1 MIESKELI
9 ILKTIGKNKRV
20 TVRIVSFVMVLFAVL
35 SVWGIVQTYKAIKY
49 AKELTVA
56 HQRTVASLAS
66 YIDSLENDLRK
77 MQYANTQTMTSGL
90 SVSLCKASAGAK
102 NCLSE
107 LNAGETPLSNV
118 NKFLSQASDYIQSIN
133 KKVASG
139 EKLSETDHE
148 QITRLYNYAASLSD
162 KIGYMEEVMLSG
174 DITFED
180 AVSTLSMLKDTGDL
194 SVSYSSTVTDAE
206 KSFADYPTLIYDGPF
221 SDNLMKKESELLK
234 YEEEITQ
241 NEAKKRASAYSG
253 IPETRLIATDDEKG
267 TIEAY
272 VFYYENTTVAVTKK
286 GGYLLYLLSDTFS
299 GETEFKENDAV
310 ETAKNY
316 LTKFGYG
323 PMKESY
329 YFDSDGIC
337 TINFAYTS
345 DDIICYPDLI
355 KVSVSLDKNKV
366 VAVDC
371 SGYLMNHKK
380 RDVPENTISVTSAEK
395 AVSPVLSI
403 KSYKTAFIPMND
415 GNEIFTYEFLCNDKD
430 GNDVLVYINAV
441 TGDEAD
447 IKLLLYSDNGTLTR

>member
-1 MIESKELI
+1 M
-9 ILKTIGKNKRV
+9 KTIGKSRRL
-20 TVRIVSFVMVLFAVL
+20 TVRIVSFLMVLFTVL
-35 SVWGIVQTYKAIKY
+35 SAWGIVQTYKSVKY

-107 LNAGETPLSNV
+107 LNAGETPLNNV
-118 NKFLSQASDYIQSIN
+118 NKFLSQASDYIQSVN

-139 EKLSETDHE
+139 EKLSDTDHE

-174 DITFED
+174 DVSFKD
-180 AVSTLSMLKDTGDL
+180 AVSTLSMLRDTGDL

-221 SDNLMKKESELLK
+221 SDNIMKKESEMLR
-234 YEEEITQ
+234 YEEEISQ
-241 NEAKKRASAYSG
+241 SEAKKRASAYSG
-253 IPETRLIATDDEKG
+253 VPENRLIATEDEKS

-299 GETEFKENDAV
+299 GEMKIKETDAV
-310 ETAKNY
+310 ATAKNY
-316 LTKFGYG
+316 LRKFGYSS
-323 PMKESY
+323 MKESY
-329 YFDSDGIC
+329 YFDYDGIC

-345 DDIICYPDLI
+345 DDIIYYSDLI
-355 KVSVSLDKNKV
+355 KVSVSLDKNEV
-366 VAVDC
+366 VSVDC
-371 SGYLMNHKK
+371 TGYLMNHKK
-380 RDVPENTISVTSAEK
+380 RDVPEDIISVETAKQSISE
-395 AVSPVLSI
+395 VLSV
-403 KSYKTAFIPMND
+403 KDRKTAFIPMND
-415 GNEIFTYEFLCNDKD
+415 GSEVFTYEFLCNDKD

>member
-1 MIESKELI
+1 M
-9 ILKTIGKNKRV
+9 KTIGKNRRF
-20 TVRIVSFVMVLFAVL
+20 TVRIVSFLMVLFAVL
-35 SVWGIVQTYKAIKY
+35 SVWGIVQTYKAVKY

-107 LNAGETPLSNV
+107 LNAGKTPLNNV
-118 NKFLSQASDYIQSIN
+118 NKFLSQASDYIQSVN

-174 DITFED
+174 DVSFED
-180 AVSTLSMLKDTGDL
+180 AVSTLSMLRDTGDL
-194 SVSYSSTVTDAE
+194 SVSYASTVTDAE
-206 KSFADYPTLIYDGPF
+206 KSFSDYPTLIYDGPF
-221 SDNLMKKESELLK
+221 SDNIMKKESEMLK
-234 YEEEITQ
+234 YEDEITQ
-241 NEAKKRASAYSG
+241 SEAKKRASAYSG
-253 IPETRLIATDDEKG
+253 IPENRLIAAEDEKS

-286 GGYLLYLLSDTFS
+286 GGYLLYLLADTFS
-299 GETEFKENDAV
+299 GETKIKETDAV
-310 ETAKNY
+310 ETAKKY
-316 LTKFGYG
+316 LNKFGYG
-323 PMKESY
+323 SMKESY

-355 KVSVSLDKNKV
+355 KVSVSLDKNEV
-366 VAVDC
+366 ISVDC
-371 SGYLMNHKK
+371 TGYLMNHKK
-380 RDVPENTISVTSAEK
+380 REVPKDIISIETAKQSISE
-395 AVSPVLSI
+395 VLSV
-403 KSYKTAFIPMND
+403 KNHQTAFIPMND
-415 GNEIFTYEFLCNDKD
+415 GNEVFTYEFLCNDKD

>member
-1 MIESKELI
+1 
-9 ILKTIGKNKRV
+9 LKTIGKNRRF
-20 TVRIVSFVMVLFAVL
+20 TVRIVSFLMVLFAVL
-35 SVWGIVQTYKAIKY
+35 SVWGIVQTYKAVKY

-107 LNAGETPLSNV
+107 LNTGETPLNNV
-118 NKFLSQASDYIQSIN
+118 NKFLSQASDYIQSVN

-174 DITFED
+174 DVSFED
-180 AVSTLSMLKDTGDL
+180 AVSTLSMLRDTGDL
-194 SVSYSSTVTDAE
+194 SVSYASTVTDAE
-206 KSFADYPTLIYDGPF
+206 KSFSDYPTLIYDGPF
-221 SDNLMKKESELLK
+221 SDNIMKKESEMLK
-234 YEEEITQ
+234 YEDEITQ
-241 NEAKKRASAYSG
+241 SEAKKRASAYSG
-253 IPETRLIATDDEKG
+253 IPENRLIAAEDEKS

-286 GGYLLYLLSDTFS
+286 GGYLLYLLADTFS
-299 GETEFKENDAV
+299 GETKIKETGAV
-310 ETAKNY
+310 ETAKKY
-316 LTKFGYG
+316 LNKFGYG
-323 PMKESY
+323 SMKESY

-355 KVSVSLDKNKV
+355 KVSVSLDKNEV
-366 VAVDC
+366 ISVDC
-371 SGYLMNHKK
+371 TGYLMNHKK
-380 RDVPENTISVTSAEK
+380 REVPKDIISIKTAKQSISE
-395 AVSPVLSI
+395 VLSV
-403 KSYKTAFIPMND
+403 KNHQTAFIPMND
-415 GNEIFTYEFLCNDKD
+415 GNEVFTYEFLCNDKD

>member
-1 MIESKELI
+1 M
-9 ILKTIGKNKRV
+9 KTIGKSRRL
-20 TVRIVSFVMVLFAVL
+20 TVRIVSFLMVLFTVL
-35 SVWGIVQTYKAIKY
+35 SAWGIVQTYKSVKY

-107 LNAGETPLSNV
+107 LNAGETPLNNV
-118 NKFLSQASDYIQSIN
+118 NKFLSQASDYIQSVN

-139 EKLSETDHE
+139 EKLSDTDHE

-174 DITFED
+174 DVSFED

-221 SDNLMKKESELLK
+221 SDNIMKKESEMLR
-234 YEEEITQ
+234 YEEEISQ
-241 NEAKKRASAYSG
+241 SEAKKRASAYSG
-253 IPETRLIATDDEKG
+253 VPENRLIATEDEKS

-299 GETEFKENDAV
+299 GETKIKETDAV
-310 ETAKNY
+310 ATAKNY
-316 LTKFGYG
+316 LRKFGYG
-323 PMKESY
+323 SMKESY
-329 YFDSDGIC
+329 YFDYDGIC

-345 DDIICYPDLI
+345 DDIIYYSDLI
-355 KVSVSLDKNKV
+355 KVSVSLDKNEV
-366 VAVDC
+366 VSVDC

-380 RDVPENTISVTSAEK
+380 RDVPVDIISVDTAKQSISE
-395 AVSPVLSI
+395 VLSV
-403 KSYKTAFIPMND
+403 KDRKTAFIPMND
-415 GNEIFTYEFLCNDKD
+415 GSEVFTYEFLCNDKD

>member
-1 MIESKELI
+1 MIPVKELI
-9 ILKTIGKNKRV
+9 ILKTIGKSKR
-20 TVRIVSFVMVLFAVL
+20 TKVRIVTFVIFLFTVL
-35 SVWGIVQTYKAIKY
+35 SVWSIVQTVKAVNY

-107 LNAGETPLSNV
+107 LNAGETPLNNV
-118 NKFLSQASDYIQSIN
+118 NKFLSQASDYVQSIN

-139 EKLSETDHE
+139 EKLSDTDHE
-148 QITRLYNYAASLSD
+148 QITRLYNYASSLSD

-174 DITFED
+174 NVSFKD

-221 SDNLMKKESELLK
+221 SDNIMKKESEMLK
-234 YEEEITQ
+234 YEDEISQT
-241 NEAKKRASAYSG
+241 EAKKRASAYSG
-253 IPETRLIATDDEKG
+253 IPENRLIAAEDEKS
-267 TIEAY
+267 TIEAF

-286 GGYLLYLLSDTFS
+286 GGYLLYLLSEAFS
-299 GETEFKENDAV
+299 GESQFKETDAIQ
-310 ETAKNY
+310 TAKDF
-316 LTKFGYG
+316 LEKFGYG
-323 PMKESY
+323 SMKESY

-345 DDIICYPDLI
+345 DDVIYYSDLI

-366 VAVDC
+366 VSADC
-371 SGYLMNHKK
+371 TGYLMNHKK
-380 RDVPENTISVTSAEK
+380 REIPENTINIETAK
-395 AVSPVLSI
+395 KSI
-403 KSYKTAFIPMND
+403 SSILTVKSQKTAFIPMND
-415 GNEIFTYEFLCNDKD
+415 GNEIFTYEFLCSDADN
-430 GNDVLVYINAV
+430 NDVLVYINAV

-447 IKLLLYSDNGTLTR
+447 IKLLLYSDSGTLTR

>member
-1 MIESKELI
+1 M
-9 ILKTIGKNKRV
+9 KTIGKSRRI
-20 TVRIVSFVMVLFAVL
+20 TVRIVSFLMVLFAVL
-35 SVWGIVQTYKAIKY
+35 SVWGIVQTYKAVKY
-49 AKELTVA
+49 AKELTVS

-66 YIDSLENDLRK
+66 YIESLENDLRK

-139 EKLSETDHE
+139 EKLSDTDHE
-148 QITRLYNYAASLSD
+148 QITRLYNYASSLSD

-180 AVSTLSMLKDTGDL
+180 AVSTLGMLKDTGDL

-221 SDNLMKKESELLK
+221 SDNIMKKESEMLSF
-234 YEEEITQ
+234 EEEISQT
-241 NEAKKRASAYSG
+241 EAKKRASAYSG
-253 IPETRLIATDDEKG
+253 IPENRLIAAEDEKS

-272 VFYYENTTVAVTKK
+272 VFYYENTAVAVTKK
-286 GGYLLYLLSDTFS
+286 GGYLLYLLADTFS
-299 GETEFKENDAV
+299 GETKVKETEAI

-316 LTKFGYG
+316 LNKFGYG
-323 PMKESY
+323 SMKESY
-329 YFDSDGIC
+329 YFNSDGIC

-345 DDIICYPDLI
+345 DNVIFYSDLI
-355 KVSVSLDKNKV
+355 KVSVSLDKNEV
-366 VAVDC
+366 VSVDC
-371 SGYLMNHKK
+371 TGYLMNHKK
-380 RDVPENTISVTSAEK
+380 REIPENTISIEAAK
-395 AVSPVLSI
+395 QSI
-403 KSYKTAFIPMND
+403 SKILTVKNCRIAFIPMND
-415 GNEIFTYEFLCNDKD
+415 GNEVFTYEFLCNDK
-430 GNDVLVYINAV
+430 GENDVLVYINAV